1 LAWNLLHTQVQPV
14 TAIFAMTQP
23 ATAIPLDLPRVD
35 VSKRSVRILRTRD
48 NGFIE
53 FEFSVGWPE
62 LMVEL
67 MLTRP
72 DFEDFCQQQ
81 RAEVLAA

>member
-1 LAWNLLHTQVQPV
+1 
-14 TAIFAMTQP
+14 MTQP
-23 ATAIPLDLPRVD
+23 IQPIPLDLPRVD

-67 MLTRP
+67 MLTKP
-72 DFEDFCQQQ
+72 DFEEFCQQQ
-81 RAEVLAA
+81 RAQILAAA

>member
-1 LAWNLLHTQVQPV
+1 
-14 TAIFAMTQP
+14 MTQP
-23 ATAIPLDLPRVD
+23 AARPILLELPAVD
-35 VSKRSVRILRTRD
+35 VSRRTVRVLRKRD

-67 MLTRP
+67 MLLQP
-72 DFEDFCQQQ
+72 DFDEFCQRQ
-81 RAEVLAA
+81 RAQILPAHS

>member
-1 LAWNLLHTQVQPV
+1 VYQVQPV
-14 TAIFAMTQP
+14 TATFAMTQP
-23 ATAIPLDLPRVD
+23 TAPIPLDLPRVD

-67 MLTRP
+67 MLTKP